1 MIARPIPVARPRRH
15 LTDAQRL
22 AWLRLIRSEN
32 IGPVTFREMLNQFG
46 GAEAA
51 LEALPELS
59 RRGGRARAL
68 RICSADDAAREIAA
82 AKAAGAQL
90 VALDEAGYPPLLAVI
105 EAPPPLLYMSGR
117 AELLDRP
124 IIAIVGARDASAAGR
139 KISGQIARDL
149 GAAGV
154 TVASGLAR
162 GIDTAAHE
170 GAFATGTVA
179 VVAGGIDITYPP
191 ENAALQRRIAT
202 DGVLIA
208 ECAPGLEPR
217 GKDFPRRN
225 RLISGM
231 SLGVLVVEAAL
242 RSGSRITADY
252 AREQG
257 RAVFAVPGNPL
268 DPRAGG
274 TNQLLK
280 DGAGLA
286 TSAADILGRLNLIAA
301 PPAQNQ
307 HLAEPDE
314 PPPQP
319 PLSIAQSDREQVL
332 EALGAA
338 PVELDDLV
346 RATGLPV
353 RAVRVA
359 LLELDIAGRLER
371 GSGLRF
377 ALKS

>member
-1 MIARPIPVARPRRH
+1 
-15 LTDAQRL
+15 
-22 AWLRLIRSEN
+22 
-32 IGPVTFREMLNQFG
+32 
-46 GAEAA
+46 
-51 LEALPELS
+51 
-59 RRGGRARAL
+59 
-68 RICSADDAAREIAA
+68 
-82 AKAAGAQL
+82 
-90 VALDEAGYPPLLAVI
+90 
-105 EAPPPLLYMSGR
+105 
-117 AELLDRP
+117 
-124 IIAIVGARDASAAGR
+124 
-139 KISGQIARDL
+139 
-149 GAAGV
+149 
-154 TVASGLAR
+154 
-162 GIDTAAHE
+162 
-170 GAFATGTVA
+170 
-179 VVAGGIDITYPP
+179 
-191 ENAALQRRIAT
+191 
-202 DGVLIA
+202 
-208 ECAPGLEPR
+208 LEPR